1 MSRKRSLEKGSS
13 RVSYPPGVCW
23 FLLSCLSH
31 TRHFLRLFSDL
42 LCEHPVE
49 CMEREPS
56 VSVPLR
62 GFLVSHEH
70 TLDYHQLMSSFA
82 AVKAAA

>member
-1 MSRKRSLEKGSS
+1 MEIEPA
-13 RVSYPPGVCW
+13 VSIPI
-23 FLLSCLSH
+23 
-31 TRHFLRLFSDL
+31 
-42 LCEHPVE
+42 
-49 CMEREPS
+49 
-56 VSVPLR
+56 R